1 MNIHKIYIGL
11 SVIAFTL
18 MVICACTSKTPGKYS
33 EKLGSTSDVVHF
45 NEMVDSVV
53 LIRVQ
58 EDSTTVLGTIS
69 KIEVGDGDFYALNQ
83 QHNTIV
89 RIDSLGNCQS
99 QLRNIG
105 KSKTEYIRID
115 DFSID
120 NELGILALLCDFTK
134 VIYYDLN
141 FNLLKVDILDV
152 PLYRICLWEGNLY
165 GYTTEDNSIVRID
178 NHRVQKI
185 IETDKIPFWIYSQ
198 TPVFHKTGG
207 KLLATLECDNKIYEI
222 NNNKTKGILTF
233 TYDNYEEI
241 RQKYMNPPKSHTK
254 TSLYEETPLRVQYLT
269 LKNDK
274 LLMIYSK
281 DMLVRIAVFNF
292 KNKSIVR
299 DGIFIGSP
307 SPLWNTS
314 NASLAFS
321 FETGNS
327 LPVDSSYIH
336 KIIEM
341 NNYKDIGPII
351 IKYKIK

>member
-1 MNIHKIYIGL
+1 MNIHRIYIYS
-11 SVIAFTL
+11 SVIVFAL
-18 MVICACTSKTPGKYS
+18 MVIYACTSKTSGKYS
-33 EKLGSTSDVVHF
+33 EKLGSTSDVVRF

-53 LIRVQ
+53 LIRIQ

-69 KIEVGDGDFYALNQ
+69 KIEAGNGDFYALNQ
-83 QHNTIV
+83 QHNMIV
-89 RIDSLGNCQS
+89 RIDSLGICQS

-105 KSKTEYIRID
+105 KSKTEYIRIE

-120 NELGILALLCDFTK
+120 NGLGILALLCDFTK

-141 FNLLKVDILDV
+141 FNLLKVDVLDV

-178 NHRVQKI
+178 NHTVQKI
-185 IETDKIPFWIYSQ
+185 IETDKIPFGVFSQ
-198 TPVFHKTGG
+198 TPIFHKTGG
-207 KLLATLECDNKIYEI
+207 KLLATLECDNNIYEI
-222 NNNKTKGILTF
+222 HNSEVKKLLTF

-241 RQKYMNPPKSHTK
+241 RQKYMNPPKTHTK
-254 TSLYEETPLRVQYLT
+254 TSLYEETPLRIQHLAIRNN
-269 LKNDK
+269 L

-281 DMLVRIAVFNF
+281 DMLVRIAVFNL

-299 DGIFIGSP
+299 DGVFIGSP
-307 SPLWNTS
+307 SPSWNTS
-314 NASLAFS
+314 NESLAFS